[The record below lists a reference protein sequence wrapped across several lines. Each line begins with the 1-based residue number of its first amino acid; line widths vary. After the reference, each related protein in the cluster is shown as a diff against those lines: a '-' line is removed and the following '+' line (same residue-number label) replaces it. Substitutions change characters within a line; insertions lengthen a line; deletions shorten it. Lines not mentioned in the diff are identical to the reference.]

1 MSWIKNNKFTAVL
14 VGGTLLAVLLL
25 FFWGSN
31 GSGRYD
37 EAMTRFTAAAE
48 EVNGFEKLRLSP
60 KIGNKDGKTKA
71 LASYRQALDGFQAAF
86 ESYRP
91 KDIKDVTPQEFTT
104 DLLAT
109 NTEVRKAFEDA
120 GATVPEP
127 FFVGFESYK
136 SVLANGKTTGLLGYQ
151 LSGIKELMLALA
163 KSKPK
168 ALNNLYRPRLPE
180 EDGQTFTP
188 PSNAVTRSFPLEITF
203 TGPEKSARDFLTSIA
218 ASKNRFFIVRSIR
231 VSNEKKTPPMAT
243 DAKFDSPAVEK
254 PQGDTSGFGGGF
266 VLPGDSAPS
275 VDGAPVAEAPASKQ
289 VDTSRILS
297 QVLGNEQVNVFI
309 RLDLLQFLPAKKLP

>member
-71 LASYRQALDGFQAAF
+71 LASYRQALDSFQAAF

-104 DLLAT
+104 DLLAA
-109 NTEVRKAFEDA
+109 NTELRKAFEDA

-151 LSGIKELMLALA
+151 LSAIKELMLALA

-254 PQGDTSGFGGGF
+254 PQADTSGFGGGF